1 LLNRNNTRLGVKS
14 PAANSVPALGFR
26 QGKGFRDLKIRP
38 KLIVLHNLFF
48 LILAGAVYFSLI
60 PWFEQRV
67 HQAKTIE
74 ISLITE
80 LFAGE
85 RAPLLLP
92 QLTNYHY
99 REGSAQTLQV
109 SPDVADW
116 LDMHPGQVWQAPGS
130 DFLYKK
136 DATTGLY
143 SRMTLP
149 NLLYDEVVEQAKI
162 TLFAAL
168 GIVYILAVLALEFF
182 IMPRYVYRPIHAML
196 DADDATRRGDR
207 DKEMIPAGQISGD
220 EIGQIM
226 RSRND
231 TVAQLRRHEDDLAQA
246 LKRLEAQDRL
256 ASLGM
261 LSASVAHEMNT
272 PLAVLHGSIEKVIE
286 TVDDHQTQDRLQ
298 RMLRVTKRLKTI
310 SEGLLDFARVRRQTL
325 EPVNAASLVTEAWNL
340 VAIDE
345 KASQVH
351 LVVDV
356 PPDASVIGNADRLVQ
371 VFVNLLRNALI
382 AVDRGGNVM
391 VKARPAPCDGQRGW
405 SISVEDDGPGIPND
419 VLPEIFDAF
428 VSSRL
433 DAQGTGLGLTVAQ
446 GIVDQHGGT
455 IHASNRPG
463 GGARLEV
470 ILKAASEGPPKVS
483 LR

>member
-1 LLNRNNTRLGVKS
+1 MLNRKRKLGGSARAAKVHIPVPLPLGTR
-14 PAANSVPALGFR
+14 R
-26 QGKGFRDLKIRP
+26 GFRDLKVRP

-48 LILAGAVYFSLI
+48 LILASAVYFSLV

-80 LFAGE
+80 LFAGD

-92 QLTNYHY
+92 QIASYQY
-99 REGSAQTLQV
+99 KEGSAQTLQV
-109 SPDVADW
+109 PPEVAEW
-116 LDMHPGQVWQAPGS
+116 LDSHPGEVWQGQS
-130 DFLYKK
+130 DYLYRK
-136 DATTGLY
+136 DRKTALY
-143 SRMTLP
+143 RRITLP

-168 GIVYILAVLALEFF
+168 GIVYILAVLALELF
-182 IMPRYVYRPIHAML
+182 IMPRYVYRPIHLML
-196 DADDATRRGDR
+196 DADEATRRGAR
-207 DKEMIPAGQISGD
+207 EKEMIPATQISRD

-226 RSRND
+226 QSRND
-231 TVAQLRRHEDDLAQA
+231 TVAELRRHEDDLAQA
-246 LKRLEAQDRL
+246 LTRLEAQDRL

-272 PLAVLHGSIEKVIE
+272 PLAVLHGSIEKLIE
-286 TVDDHQTQDRLQ
+286 TVDDDHTQERLE

-310 SEGLLDFARVRRQTL
+310 SEGLLDFALVRRQTM
-325 EPVNAASLVTEAWNL
+325 EAVSVEALVSEAWNL

-345 KASQVH
+345 KASQVAFKTE
-351 LVVDV
+351 L
-356 PPDASVIGNADRLVQ
+356 PEEARVIGNADRLVQ

-382 AVDRGGNVM
+382 AVDREGHVT
-391 VKARPAPCDGQRGW
+391 VKARPSTCDGQRGW

-419 VLPEIFDAF
+419 VLPDIFDAF

-433 DAQGTGLGLTVAQ
+433 DAKGTGLGLTVAQ
-446 GIVDQHGGT
+446 GIIDQHGGT

-470 ILKAASEGPPKVS
+470 ILKAGS
-483 LR
+483 

>member
-1 LLNRNNTRLGVKS
+1 LLNRKRKPGGANRPVKG
-14 PAANSVPALGFR
+14 NVPVPPPRSTGR
-26 QGKGFRDLKIRP
+26 GFRDLKVRP

-48 LILAGAVYFSLI
+48 LILASAVYFSLI

-67 HQAKTIE
+67 QQAKTIE

-80 LFAGE
+80 LFAGD

-92 QLTNYHY
+92 QIATYQY

-109 SPDVADW
+109 TPEVAEW
-116 LDMHPGQVWQAPGS
+116 LDTHPGEVWQGPS
-130 DFLYKK
+130 DYLYRK
-136 DATTGLY
+136 DPTTGLY
-143 SRMTLP
+143 RRIALP
-149 NLLYDEVVEQAKI
+149 NLVYDEVVEQAKI

-168 GIVYILAVLALEFF
+168 GIVYILAVLALELF
-182 IMPRYVYRPIHAML
+182 IMPRYVYQPIHVML
-196 DADDATRRGDR
+196 EADEATRRGER
-207 DKEMIPAGQISGD
+207 EKELISPYQISRD

-226 RSRND
+226 QSRNE
-231 TVAQLRRHEDDLAQA
+231 TVAELRRHEDDLAQA
-246 LKRLEAQDRL
+246 LARLEAQDRL

-272 PLAVLHGSIEKVIE
+272 PLSVLHGSIEKLME
-286 TVDDHQTQDRLQ
+286 TVDDDHTQERLE

-310 SEGLLDFARVRRQTL
+310 SEGLLDFARVRRQTM
-325 EPVNAASLVTEAWNL
+325 EPLSVGALVDEAWNL

-345 KASQVH
+345 KASQVEFKTEIPEEAR
-351 LVVDV
+351 VV
-356 PPDASVIGNADRLVQ
+356 GNADRLVQ

-382 AVDRGGNVM
+382 AADRGGHVT
-391 VKARPAPCDGQRGW
+391 VKSRPSTCDGQSAW
-405 SISVEDDGPGIPND
+405 SICVEDDGPGIPKD
-419 VLPEIFDAF
+419 VLPDIFDAF

-433 DAQGTGLGLTVAQ
+433 DSKGTGLGLTVAQ

-470 ILKAASEGPPKVS
+470 VLKAAN
-483 LR
+483 